1 MESLPDRP
9 RPSRPLSE
17 VVREWLQWFGLARLV
32 VTALAIAAVGAGGYW
47 LLRAPPTAVENTLPY
62 AMKRSAT
69 GPSATGPSGAG
80 PSATGPSAT
89 APTTT
94 FTANFASGA
103 TSTTGPGMASVVVVH
118 VAGAVAAP
126 GVYRFAVGSRVEQA
140 IDAAGG
146 LAPDADIDAL
156 NLAAVIRDGDRIF
169 VPHAGQPVP
178 TVVKPSGGS
187 SPLGPAAVPAGP
199 VDLNRATADELNALP
214 GVGPA
219 TAAAIVA
226 FREQKGPFATVD
238 GLLDVPGIGPAK
250 LEAIRS
256 LVSV

>member
-47 LLRAPPTAVENTLPY
+47 LLRAPPTAVENALPY

-69 GPSATGPSGAG
+69 GPSATGPS
-80 PSATGPSAT
+80 ATGPSAT

-94 FTANFASGA
+94 LTANFASGA
-103 TSTTGPGMASVVVVH
+103 TSTTGPRMASVVVVH

-187 SPLGPAAVPAGP
+187 SPLGPAAAPAGP

>member
-69 GPSATGPSGAG
+69 GPSGAG

-94 FTANFASGA
+94 LTANFASGA

-178 TVVKPSGGS
+178 MVVKPSGGS

-250 LEAIRS
+250 LGAIRS

>member
-47 LLRAPPTAVENTLPY
+47 LLRAPPTAVDNTLPY

-69 GPSATGPSGAG
+69 GPSATGPS
-80 PSATGPSAT
+80 ATGPSAT

-94 FTANFASGA
+94 LTANFASGA
-103 TSTTGPGMASVVVVH
+103 TSTTGPRMASVVVVH

>member
-69 GPSATGPSGAG
+69 GPSATGPS
-80 PSATGPSAT
+80 ATGPSAT

-94 FTANFASGA
+94 LTANFASGA
-103 TSTTGPGMASVVVVH
+103 TSTTGPRMASVVVVH

>member
-69 GPSATGPSGAG
+69 GPSATGPS
-80 PSATGPSAT
+80 AT
-89 APTTT
+89 APPTTL
-94 FTANFASGA
+94 TANFASGA
-103 TSTTGPGMASVVVVH
+103 TSTTGPRMASVVVVH

-169 VPHAGQPVP
+169 VPHTGQPVP

-187 SPLGPAAVPAGP
+187 SPLGPAAAPAGP

>member
-69 GPSATGPSGAG
+69 GPSATGPS
-80 PSATGPSAT
+80 ATGPSAT
-89 APTTT
+89 PPTTT
-94 FTANFASGA
+94 VTANFASGA

>member
-69 GPSATGPSGAG
+69 GPSATGPS
-80 PSATGPSAT
+80 ATGPSAT

-94 FTANFASGA
+94 LTANFASGA
-103 TSTTGPGMASVVVVH
+103 TSTTGPRMASVVVVH

-187 SPLGPAAVPAGP
+187 SPLGPAAAPAGP